1 MKKII
6 YIVGG
11 IIIALAVG
19 RLIWA
24 YNQVV
29 ADNQRLQSNSTAPI
43 TTVSSETTTAVIP
56 LVPTLSSI
64 APTVLSLS
72 PASGVLGTKVTVR
85 GSDFVQSSIVF
96 IGYTS
101 VKPSMISSDGTE
113 LSFIV
118 PSGLPPADYYAIEI
132 KNGDVRSDN
141 QKVFSVTSTVK
152 TQSAISTLNPKE
164 TLLAMAADFG
174 NVIKLGGTNP
184 FKDAQSIA
192 PVYQSAEFKKFID
205 KYFTKDGVLKFEAQ
219 EDLKKGWSVLALAIV
234 LPDSSSRFKEKIN
247 GGVATISYGNTY
259 TSTSNNGKPGD
270 NICIPLFLDNNMW
283 KMDPDKEG
291 NCASL

>member
-11 IIIALAVG
+11 IIVVVAAG

-24 YNQVV
+24 YQQVV

-43 TTVSSETTTAVIP
+43 AIVSSETTTAVTP
-56 LVPTLSSI
+56 LVPTLSLI
-64 APTVLSLS
+64 APAVSSLS
-72 PASGVLGTKVTVR
+72 PTSGAPRTKVIVR
-85 GSDFVQSSIVF
+85 GSDFIQSSIVLV
-96 IGYTS
+96 GYTS

-118 PSGLPPADYYAIEI
+118 PSELPPADYYAIEI

-141 QKVFSVTSTVK
+141 QKMFSVTSAVK
-152 TQSAISTLNPKE
+152 TQSTIATLTPKE
-164 TLLAMAADFG
+164 TLLAMAADLE

-192 PVYQSAEFKKFID
+192 PVYKSSEFKQFID
-205 KYFTKDGVLKFEAQ
+205 KYLTKNVVSGFGTKTDPQKAWFILGLAMIITDPTSHIKERITGNTATVSYNNTFTATSK
-219 EDLKKGWSVLALAIV
+219 
-234 LPDSSSRFKEKIN
+234 N
-247 GGVATISYGNTY
+247 GG
-259 TSTSNNGKPGD
+259 PGD
-270 NICIPLFLDNNMW
+270 NICTLLTLDNNMW
-283 KMDPDKEG
+283 KMDPDKKG
-291 NCASL
+291 DCTNL